1 MISTIGSRA
10 ETMKAALK
18 VLGACA
24 VFLSGTTVLQ
34 AQSVTVGDVHIEHPW
49 ARPLPA
55 ISKNGAVYMSIK
67 NRGVI
72 DDSLVSGSS
81 PVSERVELH
90 THIHENGMMMMR
102 PVEKIEVPAG
112 GKAALAP
119 GGAHLMLIGLNSP
132 MTEGKEFPLTLRF
145 EHAGEIELSVE
156 VGQPQGDTKN

>member
-1 MISTIGSRA
+1 MISIIGSRS
-10 ETMKAALK
+10 ETMKVALK
-18 VLGACA
+18 VFGACL
-24 VFLSGTTVLQ
+24 VFLSGITVLQ
-34 AQSVTVGDVHIEHPW
+34 AQSVTVGDVQIDHPW

-55 ISKNGAVYMSIK
+55 ISKIGAVYMTIK
-67 NRGVI
+67 NSGVKN
-72 DDSLVSGSS
+72 DSLVSGSS

-112 GKAALAP
+112 GEAALAP

-145 EHAGEIELSVE
+145 EHAGEIALTVK
-156 VGQPQGDTKN
+156 VGQP